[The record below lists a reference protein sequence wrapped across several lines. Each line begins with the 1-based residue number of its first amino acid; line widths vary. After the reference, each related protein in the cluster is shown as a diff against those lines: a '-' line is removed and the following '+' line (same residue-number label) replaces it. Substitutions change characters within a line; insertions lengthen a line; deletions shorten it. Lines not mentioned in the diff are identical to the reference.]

1 MAQESSHVA
10 EETAAPAP
18 APVKGKKKKWLL
30 IIIALVVVLALVAAG
45 VLWFLA
51 KQRSAHLDDEGGD
64 EPTAQVEESKTPP
77 TFLPMDN
84 MVVNLADPGGDR
96 FAQIGITLELS
107 DSKTAEKVKSLMPT
121 IRSGVL
127 LLLSQRS
134 ADDLLSREGKEKLAD
149 DIRAEVLRALGYAP
163 PKAKKPKKR
172 ADGEGEDTKPP
183 KPPKPAAVDRDAPV
197 RAVLFSSFIVQ

>member
-1 MAQESSHVA
+1 VA

-18 APVKGKKKKWLL
+18 VPVKGKKKWLL
-30 IIIALVVVLALVAAG
+30 ILIALIVVLAIAAGG

-51 KQRSAHLDDEGGD
+51 KQRSAHLDDEDGG
-64 EPTAQVEESKTPP
+64 EPAAQVEESKTPP

-96 FAQIGITLELS
+96 FAQVGITLELS
-107 DSKTAEKVKSLMPT
+107 DGKTAEKVKSLMPT
-121 IRSGVL
+121 VRSGVL

-134 ADDLLSREGKEKLAD
+134 AEDLLSREGKEKLAAD
-149 DIRAEVLRALGYAP
+149 VRAEVLDALGYVP
-163 PKAKKPKKR
+163 PQARKSKKR
-172 ADGEGEDTKPP
+172 DADADDDGAKPR
-183 KPPKPAAVDRDAPV
+183 KPAMDRDAPV

>member
-1 MAQESSHVA
+1 MARESSHVA

-18 APVKGKKKKWLL
+18 VKKGKKKWLL
-30 IIIALVVVLALVAAG
+30 IIIALVVVLAIAAAG

-96 FAQIGITLELS
+96 FVQVGITLELN
-107 DSKTAEKVKSLMPT
+107 DAKTAEKVKAQMPA

-134 ADDLLSREGKEKLAD
+134 ADDLLSRDGKEKLAT
-149 DIRAEVLRALGYAP
+149 DIRAEVLSALGYTP
-163 PKAKKPKKR
+163 PRPKKARKR
-172 ADGEGEDTKPP
+172 AADEEGDEDA
-183 KPPKPAAVDRDAPV
+183 KPAKPVKPAIDRNAPV
-197 RAVLFSSFIVQ
+197 RAVLFSSFIIQ

>member
-1 MAQESSHVA
+1 M
-10 EETAAPAP
+10 
-18 APVKGKKKKWLL
+18 
-30 IIIALVVVLALVAAG
+30 IIIVLVVVLALAAGG

-51 KQRSAHLDDEGGD
+51 KQRSAHLGDDGGD
-64 EPTAQVEESKTPP
+64 EPAAQVEESKTPP

-96 FAQIGITLELS
+96 FAQVGITLELS

-134 ADDLLSREGKEKLAD
+134 AEDLLSREGKEKLAT
-149 DIRAEVLRALGYAP
+149 DIRTEVLDALGYAP
-163 PKAKKPKKR
+163 PKAKKRKKR
-172 ADGEGEDTKPP
+172 AADDEDGAAKPP
-183 KPPKPAAVDRDAPV
+183 QPAVDRNAPV